1 MVKRKKAKAKPRKAT
16 RKPVRRKTTK
26 KKTAR
31 RKTAKKKAVRRKT
44 TRKKT
49 VRRKTA
55 RRKAARKTPTE
66 VVDTPLEIA
75 KKNRA
80 ALWAVYRDLQKK
92 ADMAWSKLRTDV
104 QRKASSEV
112 LLEDRNN
119 LMLLLGE
126 CNYLAGECM
135 RMGKF

>member
-16 RKPVRRKTTK
+16 RKP
-26 KKTAR
+26 AR

-44 TRKKT
+44 AKKKT
-49 VRRKTA
+49 TRRKTA
-55 RRKAARKTPTE
+55 RRKAARKAPME
-66 VVDTPLEIA
+66 SVDTPLEIA

>member
-1 MVKRKKAKAKPRKAT
+1 MVKRKKVKAKPRKAT
-16 RKPVRRKTTK
+16 RKS
-26 KKTAR
+26 
-31 RKTAKKKAVRRKT
+31 
-44 TRKKT
+44 

-55 RRKAARKTPTE
+55 RRKVEKKKTSRRKTTRRKTAKRKAARKAPME
-66 VVDTPLEIA
+66 AVDSPLEIA

>member
-16 RKPVRRKTTK
+16 RKPVRRKTV
-26 KKTAR
+26 
-31 RKTAKKKAVRRKT
+31 KKKAVRRKT
-44 TRKKT
+44 VKKKAA
-49 VRRKTA
+49 RRKTA
-55 RRKAARKTPTE
+55 RRTTARKTQTE
-66 VVDTPLEIA
+66 AVDTPLEIA

-92 ADMAWSKLRTDV
+92 ADIAWSKLRTDV